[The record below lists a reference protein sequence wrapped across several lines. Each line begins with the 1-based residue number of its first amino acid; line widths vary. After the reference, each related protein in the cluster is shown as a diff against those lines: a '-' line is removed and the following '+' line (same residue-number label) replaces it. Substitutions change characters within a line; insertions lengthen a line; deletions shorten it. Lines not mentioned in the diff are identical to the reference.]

1 MSLELT
7 RPQSAAPARRGQ
19 RQLTAQLAQA
29 QVPAQV
35 TAARIEAAAF
45 ATHVALSHAGMLSAT
60 EARLIQLAPLGEAR
74 YRAIADAFAGYAC
87 QEISLLACR

>member
-7 RPQSAAPARRGQ
+7 RPTAAPLTRREQ
-19 RQLTAQLAQA
+19 RQLGGHLKQA

-35 TAARIEAAAF
+35 AAAKIEAAAF

-60 EARLIQLAPLGEAR
+60 ETRLLQLAPLGEAR